1 MTRAAEPKL
10 AAYPAFAALALLA
23 GLALQL
29 PELVVVGAPF
39 ALVVTLGLALAREA
53 PSISVELALDRA
65 RMLEGEELEARLTV
79 FSGGGVDRLELF
91 LELPD
96 GVTLLEGDN
105 PTALRLAPGEER
117 MLALRLRGDRWG
129 AHLLGSVYLRARDRF
144 GLYRF
149 EERLDRRVP
158 LRVYPRPEALLDS
171 PSPYETQ
178 VFSGNR
184 VARQKGEG
192 IEFADLRPFTPGDL
206 PRRVNWRASAR
217 RAELWVNEYHPE
229 RNADVIIFLDSFA
242 EARLGDAGTLD
253 RAVRAAAALA
263 GHYLRVKDR
272 VGFVSFGGML
282 NWLLPASGLY
292 QLQRIV
298 ESVLDSRIVLN
309 YAWKGVDVIPRRT
322 LPPQALVLALTPL
335 LDERSTEALLDLRG
349 RGFDLAVLEI
359 SPVPYVAGEGRTEEE
374 RLAYR
379 LWLLERDALRAR
391 FLRAGVPVAVWDD
404 ARPLAGAL
412 EEVRAYRRYA
422 RTGR

>member
-23 GLALQL
+23 GLALRL
-29 PELVVVGAPF
+29 PELVVVGTPF
-39 ALVVTLGLALAREA
+39 ALVVTLGLALSHEA
-53 PSISVELALDRA
+53 PSISLELALDRD

-79 FSGGGVDRLELF
+79 FSEGGVDRLELF

-96 GVTLLEGDN
+96 GLTLLEGDN
-105 PTALRLAPGEER
+105 PAALRLAPGEER
-117 MLALRLRGDRWG
+117 TLVLRLRGDRWG
-129 AHLLGSVYLRARDRF
+129 AHHPGRVYLRARDRF

-171 PSPYETQ
+171 PRPHETQ

-217 RAELWVNEYHPE
+217 RPELWVNEYHPE
-229 RNADVIIFLDSFA
+229 RNADVVIFLDAFA
-242 EARLGDAGTLD
+242 EARLGEAGTLD

-272 VGFVSFGGML
+272 VGFISFGGML

-349 RGFDLAVLEI
+349 RGFDLAVVEI

-379 LWLLERDALRAR
+379 LWLLERDALRTR

-404 ARPLAGAL
+404 AQPLAGAL